1 MNYADLISRLKEKD
15 PKALE
20 EIICQYN
27 AYVATI
33 VFNTLEGCADILDM
47 QAMVNN
53 IFFTLWKNAEKID
66 AEKYDDLKPYLGAIA
81 RNLSLNEKRKRM
93 LHLPFDE
100 QIFLTVN
107 DAFSQIELR
116 KVLLDTLKGL
126 RAEYQIVLIKFY
138 FQGKPIEQI
147 AKEEK
152 KSPSTI
158 KTWLKRGREKLKI
171 ALEEGGFIYE
181 N

>member
-1 MNYADLISRLKEKD
+1 
-15 PKALE
+15 
-20 EIICQYN
+20 
-27 AYVATI
+27 
-33 VFNTLEGCADILDM
+33 
-47 QAMVNN
+47 
-53 IFFTLWKNAEKID
+53 
-66 AEKYDDLKPYLGAIA
+66 
-81 RNLSLNEKRKRM
+81 M

-138 FQGKPIEQI
+138 FQGKTIEQI

-158 KTWLKRGREKLKI
+158 KTWLKRSREKLKI